1 MSAHAT
7 HEDAKRSAHKGF
19 LSGTERR
26 RNPRVPLRWTL
37 YLVCSGSRYPIRTIT
52 RDINQDGFYCLLNRP
67 VRPGE
72 QIQCDIVVPP
82 HRSQDPDDKL
92 YLRCR
97 AQVVRVERL
106 GIGAEFG
113 LACRFDDYRVL
124 RGISPRQQLQEKRPE
139 LFGAGGGI
147 IPRSIDQESAGA
159 PVDETE
165 RRGIVGYMLE
175 K

>member
-1 MSAHAT
+1 MGSGRKNARVLIAIRTMSAHVT
-7 HEDAKRSAHKGF
+7 YEDAKRSDHKG
-19 LSGTERR
+19 LPGGTERR

-37 YLVCSGSRYPIRTIT
+37 YLVCSGSRYPLRTIT

-97 AQVVRVERL
+97 AQAVRVERL
-106 GIGAEFG
+106 GDGAEFG
-113 LACRFDDYRVL
+113 LACRFDDYRVI
-124 RGISPRQQLQEKRPE
+124 RGISPRQRLQEERTGT
-139 LFGAGGGI
+139 FGAGNL
-147 IPRSIDQESAGA
+147 GA
-159 PVDETE
+159 PTNDD
-165 RRGIVGYMLE
+165 
-175 K
+175 